1 MNQHTRSYD
10 KLPPQNI
17 DAEVSVL
24 GSMLIDDNAVLRCIE
39 VLSKDSFYRTHHRI
53 IFESIISLFQR
64 SEAVDVVTVAEDLGK
79 RNKLEEVGNIDY
91 LTSLVHSVVT
101 PANVMHY
108 AKIVRDK
115 SMLRDLIN
123 VSSNVIDKAFHA
135 AEDPGTLIDKA
146 EQAVFD
152 IRHKGV
158 SGEFIEISDM
168 VEDSIDTIE
177 KIYNKD
183 SDVSGLTTGFKK
195 LDNLL
200 SGLHKGNL
208 LIVAGRPSMGKT
220 ALCLNVAQ
228 NLGLDKKVP
237 VGIFSLEMSAEE
249 LMHRMLC
256 SEAQVDSNRVRE
268 GTMGSRE
275 WAQLTSAAGRLKA
288 AKIMID
294 DTPSLTPLEMKA
306 RARRL
311 KARYPDL
318 GVIIVDY
325 IQLMSTSDGNS
336 DNRQQEIAYI
346 SRSLK
351 IMAKE
356 IEIPVIALSQLS
368 RAPEK
373 RGPDSLPR
381 LSDLRESGSL
391 EQDADVVIFIYRPS
405 FYKAPEEVSPDEQ
418 DIAKIIIGKQRN
430 GPTGHVDLLFQRKFA
445 RFRNLSR
452 RKEN

>member
-1 MNQHTRSYD
+1 MNPQTRSYD

-17 DAEVSVL
+17 DAEMSVL
-24 GSMLIDDNAVLRCIE
+24 GSMLIDENAVLRCVEI
-39 VLSKDSFYRTHHRI
+39 LNKDCFYRTHHKI

-79 RNKLEEVGNIDY
+79 RNKLAEVGDVDY
-91 LTSLVHSVVT
+91 LTSLVNSVVT
-101 PANVMHY
+101 AANVMNY

-123 VSSNVIDKAFHA
+123 VSSDVIEKAFS
-135 AEDPGTLIDKA
+135 AEEEPGQLIDKA

-158 SGEFIEISDM
+158 TSEFIELSSM
-168 VEDSIDTIE
+168 VEDSIETIE

-195 LDNLL
+195 LDNML

-208 LIVAGRPSMGKT
+208 IIVAGRPSMGKT

-228 NLGLDKKVP
+228 HLGLEKKVP
-237 VGIFSLEMSAEE
+237 VGVFSLEMSAEE
-249 LMHRMLC
+249 LMNRMLC
-256 SEAQVDSNRVRE
+256 SEAQVDSSRVRE
-268 GTMGSRE
+268 GIMGSRE

-294 DTPSLTPLEMKA
+294 DSPSLSPLEMKA

-325 IQLMSTSDGNS
+325 IQLMSTSEGNS

-351 IMAKE
+351 VMAKE

-373 RGPDSLPR
+373 RGPDALPR

-391 EQDADVVIFIYRPS
+391 EQDADVVIFISRPS
-405 FYKAPEEVSPDEQ
+405 FYKSPDEVRPEEQ
-418 DIAKIIIGKQRN
+418 DIAKIIVGKQRN
-430 GPTGHVDLLFQRKFA
+430 GPTGHIDLLFQRNFA